1 MTARNE
7 GNNSGKGDFPDSQSS
22 SKKLHIQMLER
33 GGNEMQSDMNKC
45 LNLFLCFI
53 ALCILYGFYVF
64 FGWLWLTGMVN
75 LGEDLNWAFFGAMVS
90 VGGGMGAGVA
100 YSMKAQQIGWWQPL
114 SPGDARRDRDPRGKC
129 CGFQIY

>member
-1 MTARNE
+1 MGE

-53 ALCILYGFYVF
+53 ALCILYGFYIA
-64 FGWLWLTGMVN
+64 FGLAWLTAMTE
-75 LGEDLNWAFFGAMVS
+75 LGEDLNWAFLGVMVS
-90 VGGGMGAGVA
+90 VGGGMMSAVA
-100 YSMKAQQIGWWQPL
+100 YSMKSQQKGWWEPM
-114 SPGDARRDRDPRGKC
+114 SRDDARNDRDPRGKC
-129 CGFQIY
+129 CGFELY